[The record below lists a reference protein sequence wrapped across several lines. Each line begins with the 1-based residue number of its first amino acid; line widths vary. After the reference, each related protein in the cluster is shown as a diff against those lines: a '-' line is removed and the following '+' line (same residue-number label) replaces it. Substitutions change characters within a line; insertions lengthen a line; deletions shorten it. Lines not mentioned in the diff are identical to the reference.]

1 MSSFQPYIDT
11 SYPVYPAEEAAKP
24 YEPGPVEGVSE
35 SAPVQPV
42 ETEEDRLPED
52 NDAVALSNAAR
63 DLAKARLEETAR
75 NQSLAS
81 TADNAVLDAARTRN
95 NRGIRELIQSFQ
107 DYNNT
112 AALARYNNSLAMFV
126 RYGSAAVSSGESDAI
141 ANLRAQENNAY
152 QDLGIYYADNIT
164 RDNRE
169 GISQAIDRWFVGEGV
184 FMPAMLH
191 FTSSDGFRFTPMT
204 SEARMALRT
213 ADVLASYERS
223 RIAAY
228 LREMAA
234 LAPED
239 FMFYDPTGLGALGL
253 EQRREFLARMDA
265 LLAQERIDARAAELT
280 YAFNSENQLDIER
293 LGLENSEEIARL
305 EGLREDINTYYGM
318 LRDSVRQYDADII
331 SSSMSG

>member
-1 MSSFQPYIDT
+1 MSAFQPYIDT

-24 YEPGPVEGVSE
+24 YEPGPVEAVSGA
-35 SAPVQPV
+35 APAQPV
-42 ETEEDRLPED
+42 EPEEDRLSED

-63 DLAKARLEETAR
+63 ELADSRLQETAQTQNR
-75 NQSLAS
+75 AS
-81 TADNAVLDAARTRN
+81 TDNAALEAARIRN
-95 NRGIRELIQSFQ
+95 NLGIRELIQSFQ
-107 DYNNT
+107 NYNNS
-112 AALARYNNSLAMFV
+112 AALARYNNTLAMFV
-126 RYGSAAVSSGESDAI
+126 RYGSAAVSSGETDTV
-141 ANLRAQENNAY
+141 ANLRAQENSAY
-152 QDLGIYYADNIT
+152 QDLGIYYSDNVT

-204 SEARMALRT
+204 GEARMALRA

-234 LAPED
+234 LTPED
-239 FMFYDPTGLGALGL
+239 FMFYDPTGLGSLGL

-265 LLAQERIDARAAELT
+265 LLAEARIDARAAELT
-280 YAFNSENQLDIER
+280 YAFNAENQLDLER
-293 LGLENSEEIARL
+293 LGLEEREEIARL
-305 EGLREDINTYYGM
+305 DRLREEINTYYGM
-318 LRDSVRQYDADII
+318 LRNSVRQYDADII
-331 SSSMSG
+331 SSSMS